1 MEKKETKRYS
11 IVEYLGVIRREYNTL
26 DEYRKTL
33 DIIEKNNRKKTTK
46 YYFGNITCEK
56 DSNGK
61 YIFKISNNGR

>member
-33 DIIEKNNRKKTTK
+33 DIIEKNNRKKK
-46 YYFGNITCEK
+46 ME
-56 DSNGK
+56 D
-61 YIFKISNNGR
+61 

>member
-11 IVEYLGVIRREYNTL
+11 IVEYLGVTRREYCSL

-46 YYFGNITCEK
+46 YYFGNVTC
-56 DSNGK
+56 
-61 YIFKISNNGR
+61 